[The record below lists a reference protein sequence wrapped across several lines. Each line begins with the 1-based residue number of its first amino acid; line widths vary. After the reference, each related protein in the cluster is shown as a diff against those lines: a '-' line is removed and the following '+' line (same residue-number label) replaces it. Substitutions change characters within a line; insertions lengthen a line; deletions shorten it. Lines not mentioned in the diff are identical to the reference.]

1 MGFRLIPLDDNMKRI
16 NQLLIVILTIII
28 LSSFLHVSSANP
40 FLPRGTIGLE
50 PNPPLVNVQ
59 SPKENQTFE
68 KASITWLNFSITKPI
83 TTWNY
88 TGTSFFKEGEIAHTF
103 GEIDSINYSLDETNF
118 NITGK
123 HMYEESGILYYS
135 IPIEQLLEGWHTIS
149 VMAEG
154 NGHYGEL
161 QGDVYI
167 GSGYSMST
175 LPSKTVNSVVEINFM
190 VDDVNIT
197 PFNTLT
203 SPLYLL
209 PLTVVILVVTFLFL
223 GYRRHRK
230 PISQNKP
237 NV

>member
-1 MGFRLIPLDDNMKRI
+1 MGFRLIPLDDDMKRI
-16 NQLLIVILTIII
+16 NQLLIVIFIII
-28 LSSFLHVSSANP
+28 TLSSFLNVSSANP
-40 FLPRGTIGLE
+40 FLPKGTIGLE

-59 SPKENQTFE
+59 SPTENQTFK
-68 KASITWLNFSITKPI
+68 KASNIWLNFSVTKPT

-103 GEIDSINYSLDETNF
+103 GKINSINYSLDEKNF

-135 IPIEQLLEGWHTIS
+135 IPIEQLLEGGHTIS
-149 VMAEG
+149 VTVEG

-175 LPSKTVNSVVEINFM
+175 LPSKTVSSIVEINFM
-190 VDDVNIT
+190 VGDVNIT
-197 PFNTLT
+197 PSNTLT
-203 SPLYLL
+203 STPYLL

-223 GYRRHRK
+223 VYRRHRK
-230 PISQNKP
+230 TSNLKQ
-237 NV
+237 